1 MVERQTVTLRT
12 LSPGALIAELERLRP
27 RDGTSVLCFD
37 GDGTLWSGDVGE
49 DLFNLALER
58 DALRE
63 PARESL
69 EAEARNYGLSAR
81 ATLAQT
87 ARALFDAY
95 LDGSYPER
103 DVCEMMTWCYA
114 GYSAEELRQ
123 LSRDALT
130 ERALPERLNRE
141 LESIFDWARESG
153 VRSVVVSASPRCV
166 VEEAA
171 SLWGVSPKD
180 IVASTPRF
188 EAGRVTPAL
197 AHPLPYAEAKCTMGR
212 ALFGDAFWLASFG
225 DNIFDIEMLL
235 AARIGVA
242 VRPKVSLRT
251 RLPDLESVVLL
262 A

>member
-12 LSPGALIAELERLRP
+12 LSPGALVEELERLRP
-27 RDGTSVLCFD
+27 RDAASILCFD

-63 PARESL
+63 PARQGI
-69 EAEARNYGLSAR
+69 EAEARKYGLSVR

-87 ARALFDAY
+87 ARGLFDAY

-103 DVCEMMTWCYA
+103 DVCGMMTWCYA
-114 GYSAEELRQ
+114 GYSPDELRQ

-130 ERALPERLNRE
+130 ERALSERLNRE
-141 LESIFDWARESG
+141 LEPIVEWARESG

-171 SLWGVSPKD
+171 SLWGVSPED
-180 IVASTPRF
+180 IMASTPRF
-188 EAGRVTPAL
+188 ETGRVAPAL
-197 AHPLPYAEAKCTMGR
+197 AHAVPYAEAKCTMGR

-235 AARIGVA
+235 AAELGVA